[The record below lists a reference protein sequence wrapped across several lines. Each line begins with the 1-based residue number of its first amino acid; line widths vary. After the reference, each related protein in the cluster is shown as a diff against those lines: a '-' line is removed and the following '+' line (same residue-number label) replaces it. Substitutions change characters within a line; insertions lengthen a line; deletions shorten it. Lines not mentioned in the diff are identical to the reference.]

1 MSAEKEEQQPE
12 EQIIYEE
19 AEAPPPRIVGIYGEI
34 ADESVSEFIGSLL
47 GYYHDR
53 QSPPDAEGNRDTL
66 PVEFI
71 ISTGGGNVAD
81 MFSAYDVMR
90 MVRGDCP
97 IHTLGVGKVMSA
109 GVLLLAAGTKGKRRI
124 GKYCRIMLH
133 HVLGAEQ
140 GSVVDIGQSYEEAKV
155 MEHNMFEAIAEE
167 SNLTLGELQEIVSKN
182 TDVFFSAEEAVEMG
196 IADIIV

>member
-1 MSAEKEEQQPE
+1 MQEEE
-12 EQIIYEE
+12 NSEQNSDIVFEE
-19 AEAPPPRIVGIYGEI
+19 APEAPPRIVGIYGEI

-53 QSPPDAEGNRDTL
+53 QSPPDSEGNCVAL

-90 MVRGDCP
+90 MVREECP

-155 MEHNMFEAIAEE
+155 MEHNMFEAIAQE
-167 SNLTLGELQEIVSKN
+167 SNLTLEELQEIVSKN

>member
-1 MSAEKEEQQPE
+1 MSTKTDEQDLDKEVIFE
-12 EQIIYEE
+12 EEE
-19 AEAPPPRIVGIYGEI
+19 EESPPRIVGIYGEI

-53 QSPPDAEGNRDTL
+53 SGPLAL

-90 MVRGDCP
+90 MVRKECA

-109 GVLLLAAGTKGKRRI
+109 GVLLLAAGTKGHRRI

-155 MEHNMFEAIAEE
+155 MEQNMFKAIADE
-167 SNLTLGELQEIVSKN
+167 SSLTLEELQQIVSKN
-182 TDVFFSAEEAVEMG
+182 IDVFFSAEEAVEMG

>member
-1 MSAEKEEQQPE
+1 MNEEKNEHDSGEH
-12 EQIIYEE
+12 IVFEE
-19 AEAPPPRIVGIYGEI
+19 AEEPAPRIVGIYGEI

-53 QSPPDAEGNRDTL
+53 QSPPDAEGNCTAL

-90 MVRGDCP
+90 MVRGECP

-155 MEHNMFEAIAEE
+155 MEQNMFKAIAEE
-167 SNLTLGELQEIVSKN
+167 SNLTLEELQGIVSKN
-182 TDVFFSAEEAVEMG
+182 IDIFFSAEEAVEMG